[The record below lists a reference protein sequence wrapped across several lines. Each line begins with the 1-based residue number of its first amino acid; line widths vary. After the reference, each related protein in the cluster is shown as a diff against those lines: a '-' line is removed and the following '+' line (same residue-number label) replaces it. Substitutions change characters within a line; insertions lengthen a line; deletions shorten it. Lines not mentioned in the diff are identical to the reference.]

1 MSVSPLLVLGLF
13 HKIALAKL
21 CLCILLS
28 GFASIGKV
36 WVGVSLFISV
46 YYVLISWHDLS
57 VPEDLNIDTLNVVP
71 TPLHPSRLLNWLL
84 SFSKAF
90 KNEIVLLLGK
100 GKYF

>member
-21 CLCILLS
+21 CLCILIS
-28 GFASIGKV
+28 EFASIGKI

-57 VPEDLNIDTLNVVP
+57 VPEDLNIDTLTVVP
-71 TPLHPSRLLNWLL
+71 APPHPSRLLNWLL
-84 SFSKAF
+84 KFLKSH
-90 KNEIVLLLGK
+90 
-100 GKYF
+100 